1 MSSDYCT
8 SETLEHLVCWVYSL
22 AVFQLPALVRQW
34 WSNVDTRTSQV
45 VDHVTST
52 YVSPQLCN
60 QELAGI
66 AQNETKFKNMIV
78 INLLNV
84 DELKFTFYFC

>member
-1 MSSDYCT
+1 M
-8 SETLEHLVCWVYSL
+8 VCWVYSL

-52 YVSPQLCN
+52 YVSPQLCS
-60 QELAGI
+60 QELADI

-78 INLLNV
+78 SSS
-84 DELKFTFYFC
+84 KFHIFIDI